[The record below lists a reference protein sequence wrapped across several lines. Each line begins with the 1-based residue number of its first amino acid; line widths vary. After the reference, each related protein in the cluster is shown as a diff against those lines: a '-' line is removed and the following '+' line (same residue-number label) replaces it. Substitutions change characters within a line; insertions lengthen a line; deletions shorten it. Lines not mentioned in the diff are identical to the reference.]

1 MTFNAT
7 WAGIFAVEILLI
19 AVFGLAWIGH
29 SVGGDSFWA
38 NLKDAVIAIGYLVGM
53 FLLIVGGV
61 LVVFYTLMRA
71 LGLLS

>member
-29 SVGGDSFWA
+29 SVGGDSLWA

>member
-7 WAGIFAVEILLI
+7 WAGIFVAEILLI